1 MAIINARIS
10 DELDKSLSMLAEA
23 LERSKSYIIN
33 KALQQYIMEQ
43 LEDME
48 DAEAALE
55 SMKDTNQKFYTS
67 EEVDKI
73 LRNRSNV

>member
-10 DELDKSLSMLAEA
+10 EDLDKSLSMLAQV

-33 KALQQYIMEQ
+33 KAIKQYIVEQ

-48 DAEAALE
+48 DAEIALQRINDP
-55 SMKDTNQKFYTS
+55 SQKFYTS
-67 EEVDKI
+67 DEVDEI
-73 LRNRSNV
+73 LNSRRNV